1 MPVDLFDPAS
11 RPTPA
16 GSSRRLTVMTSIA
29 LHAAAIVVFILAP
42 LAGTISLPS
51 IVSRIDDFVIAA
63 AIPPPPAMPQPPAPA
78 RPDDAI
84 ANPAAA
90 PVHAPPS
97 IEPEV
102 DLPTP
107 GATHAPGGIVV
118 SEGAG
123 VAGGLATNTGLVLP
137 APPPPQAP
145 RAPVPVGGNI
155 QPPSRVTYVPPVYPA
170 IAQSARIEGTVIL
183 QAVISESGEVTSLKV
198 LRSVPLLDEAA
209 RAAVARWRY
218 SPTTLNGVKVP
229 VIMTVTVTFTLK

>member
-29 LHAAAIVVFILAP
+29 MHVVAIVLFLLAP
-42 LAGTISLPS
+42 LAGSISLPS
-51 IVSRIDDFVIAA
+51 IVTRIDDFVMAA
-63 AIPPPPAMPQPPAPA
+63 AMPAPPAVPQPPAPA
-78 RPDDAI
+78 RPTAVI

-90 PVHAPPS
+90 PVHAPQS

-102 DLPTP
+102 DLPAP
-107 GATHAPGGIVV
+107 GAAHTAGGIVV
-118 SEGAG
+118 EGGTG
-123 VAGGLATNTGLVLP
+123 VPGGLVTTSGLSLP
-137 APPPPQAP
+137 APPPQAP

-183 QAVISESGEVTSLKV
+183 QAVISETGEVTSLRV

-229 VIMTVTVTFTLK
+229 VVMTVTVTFTLK

>member
-16 GSSRRLTVMTSIA
+16 CSSRRLTVLTSIA
-29 LHAAAIVVFILAP
+29 LHAAAIVLFLLAP
-42 LAGTISLPS
+42 LAGAISLPS
-51 IVSRIDDFVIAA
+51 IVTRIDDFVMAA
-63 AIPPPPAMPQPPAPA
+63 AMPAPPALPQPPAPA
-78 RPDDAI
+78 RPAAAV

-90 PVHAPPS
+90 PVHAPRT

-102 DLPTP
+102 DVPVP
-107 GATHAPGGIVV
+107 GTIATPGGIVV
-118 SEGAG
+118 SGGPG
-123 VAGGLATNTGLVLP
+123 VPGGIAHDSGLSLP
-137 APPPPQAP
+137 APPAPQAP

-155 QPPSRVTYVPPVYPA
+155 RPPTRLTYVPPVYPA
-170 IAQSARIEGTVIL
+170 IAQSARVEGTVIL
-183 QAVISESGEVTSLKV
+183 EAIINESGDVTALKV

-229 VIMTVTVTFTLK
+229 VIMTVTVTFTLR

>member
-16 GSSRRLTVMTSIA
+16 GSSRRLTVLTSIA
-29 LHAAAIVVFILAP
+29 LHAAAIVVFLLAP
-42 LAGTISLPS
+42 LAGAISLPS
-51 IVSRIDDFVIAA
+51 IVTRIDDFVMAA
-63 AIPPPPAMPQPPAPA
+63 AMPHPPALPQPPAPS
-78 RPDDAI
+78 RHDAPA

-90 PVHAPPS
+90 PIHAPRS

-102 DLPTP
+102 DVPAP
-107 GATHAPGGIVV
+107 GATHTPGGIVV
-118 SEGAG
+118 SGGPG
-123 VAGGLATNTGLVLP
+123 VPGGLVSDTGLIL
-137 APPPPQAP
+137 PPPPAPQTP

-155 QPPSRVTYVPPVYPA
+155 RPPSRVTYVPPVYPA

-183 QAVISESGEVTSLKV
+183 EAVIDESGAVTALKV

-209 RAAVARWRY
+209 RTAVARWRY